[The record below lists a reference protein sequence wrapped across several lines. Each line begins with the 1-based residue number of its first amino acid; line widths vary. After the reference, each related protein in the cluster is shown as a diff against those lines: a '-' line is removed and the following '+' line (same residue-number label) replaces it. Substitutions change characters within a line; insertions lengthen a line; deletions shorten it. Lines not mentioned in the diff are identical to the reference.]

1 MKTKFLQTTVLSLFL
16 LALAAGF
23 AAAGPASP
31 ETGTIF
37 GRVTDKNEN
46 PLPGAS
52 VSLVGSSLMGMRGHV
67 TSAMGQFFFP
77 ILSPGLYEIRVEMPG
92 FKIQV
97 QRGLAVRSG
106 QTTQISVRLEETAID
121 EEVTVPAGDQAL
133 DTRAMKTSGVIDARM
148 LASLPLA
155 RDISALWP
163 LIPGAVAD
171 IVHDQRLVSIGGSA
185 SRSQIVMLEG
195 MLMNDPVTGLP
206 LGNINYDIFDD
217 VLYVTAGQPASI
229 GASDGTYLQIATKG
243 TGNSFSGGFSFHTTG
258 AGLAQD
264 IDPASAPSYRIRP
277 PERFESYRD
286 LSFSLG
292 GSLMDDRAWIYLS
305 GRRLTA
311 QITNPFAPES
321 RMAALGF
328 FDSSHYDVDRREWMG
343 FARLSIQA
351 TKEIKYSGLIHY
363 NNISEPYDAASVA
376 ADADAGRVPIRS
388 PENILATTHN
398 FSVLINQ
405 NTYADIH
412 GSLVAHNFT
421 LSARK
426 ADQTASFDDAQKVW
440 WGAPA
445 YESAQKSQRL
455 MASAAVT
462 HFKEDLFGLDHEIKF
477 GAEFDQ
483 AEAHQDWYR
492 SNPYTTYWYDYSKRN
507 PYYYDGLSLG
517 RLEIL
522 AGSGGPGTWDIIDST
537 RRFSVFFQD
546 TLTRK
551 RLAINLGLRFEYGFL
566 SHPDQS
572 RALSFASFAPEFLNP
587 EVLADDF
594 LAAIDESFTTAGL
607 LSPFSSVG
615 VSYRKAVSFLTL
627 SPRVGLVFDLTGDG
641 RAALKLSYARYY
653 EPMWISGYDQ
663 AQFLEPQ
670 SASFIWRDFDANG
683 LMDLP
688 GTDEYALTSYR
699 SQDPALTYYEGLKPP
714 TVDELAAG
722 LEYEAAKDLRLSF
735 DLTVRKTKNIVEDID
750 SVNGY
755 DPTATDSIGKIWL
768 PMSVADPGRDGRIG
782 TSDDKVLTVYGLR
795 ADRPAPVWVAANPPE
810 AVRNFWSAALTL
822 DKRMSNNWALR
833 GSVVY
838 SSYRG
843 TADFAAAGRMN
854 RTYQYNDP
862 NSLTNTDGPLAFD
875 RPLQIRIAGTYLLP
889 FQISFGAFF
898 QYSSGVPWARTLS
911 RVYFPAGYMGYGTRD
926 PYVSVYA
933 QPWGSERSPAYSN
946 LDLHLEKSLVL
957 KNNARLSLIVD
968 VFNAGGR
975 RALTPDEDPAGT
987 IDMRKTPA
995 TYTTASTYG
1004 RLMNLYGVRQ
1014 FRIGAKLGF

>member
-1 MKTKFLQTTVLSLFL
+1 MKTKFRQTVILSVFL
-16 LALAAGF
+16 LALAAGV

-37 GRVTDKNEN
+37 GRVTDKDDN

-67 TSAMGQFFFP
+67 TSATGQFFFP

-106 QTTQISVRLEETAID
+106 QTTQIRVHLEETAID

-133 DTRAMKTSGVIDARM
+133 DTRSMKTSGVIDARM
-148 LASLPLA
+148 LTSLPLV
-155 RDISALWP
+155 RDLSALWP

-195 MLMNDPVTGLP
+195 MSMNDPVTGLP
-206 LGNINYDIFDD
+206 LGNLNYDNFDE
-217 VLYVTAGQPASI
+217 VQYVTAGQPASI
-229 GASDGTYLQIATKG
+229 GSSDGTYLQIATKG
-243 TGNSFSGGFSFHTTG
+243 TGNSFAAGFSFHTTG

-264 IDPASAPSYRIRP
+264 FDPASAPSYRIHP

-286 LSFSLG
+286 LSFNLG

-305 GRRLTA
+305 GRRLTT
-311 QITNPFAPES
+311 QITNPYAPET

-328 FDSSHYDVDRREWMG
+328 TDSSPFNVDHREWMG

-363 NNISEPYDAASVA
+363 DNISEPYDAASVA

-398 FSVLINQ
+398 FNILINQ

-412 GSLVAHNFT
+412 GSLVLHNFT

-426 ADQTASFDDAQKVW
+426 ADLPASYDEVQKVW

-445 YESAQKSQRL
+445 FESAHKTQNL

-477 GAEFDQ
+477 GAEFNQ
-483 AEAHQDWYR
+483 AEAHLDWYR
-492 SNPYTTYWYDYSKRN
+492 SNPYSTYWYDYAKRN
-507 PYYYDGLSLG
+507 PYYFDGLSLG

-537 RRFSVFFQD
+537 RRFSAFFQD

-551 RLAINLGLRFEYGFL
+551 RLAVNLGLRFEYGLL

-572 RALSFASFAPEFLNP
+572 RSLSFAAFAPEFLNP
-587 EVLADDF
+587 EVLAEDF
-594 LAAIDESFTTAGL
+594 LAAIDKSFTTAGL
-607 LSPFSSVG
+607 LSPFSAVG
-615 VSYRKAVSFLTL
+615 VNYRKAVSFLTL
-627 SPRVGLVFDLTGDG
+627 SPRVGLVYDLTGDG
-641 RAALKLSYARYY
+641 RAAFKLSYARYY

-663 AQFLEPQ
+663 GQFLEPQ
-670 SASFIWRDFDANG
+670 SAAFIWRDFNANG

-688 GTDEYALTSYR
+688 GTDEYTLTSYR
-699 SQDPALTYYEGLKPP
+699 SQDPALTYYKGLKPP
-714 TVDELAAG
+714 TVDEFAAG
-722 LEYEAAKDLRLSF
+722 LEYEAAKDLQLGF
-735 DLTVRKTKNIVEDID
+735 QLTMRKTKNIIEDID

-755 DPTATDSIGKIWL
+755 DPLATDSIGKIWL
-768 PMSVADPGRDGRIG
+768 PMSVTDPGRDGRLG
-782 TSDDKVLTVYGLR
+782 TTDDKALTVYGLR
-795 ADRPAPVWVAANPPE
+795 ADRPAPVWIAANPPE

-822 DKRMSNNWALR
+822 DKRMSNNWAIR
-833 GSVVY
+833 GSVAF

-843 TADFAAAGRMN
+843 TADFAAAGRIN
-854 RTYQYNDP
+854 RTTQFNDP
-862 NSLTNTDGPLAFD
+862 NARTNADGPLAYD

-889 FQISFGAFF
+889 FHISFSAFY

-926 PYVSVYA
+926 PYISVYA

-946 LDLHLEKSLVL
+946 LDLHLEKSFVL
-957 KNNARLSLIVD
+957 KNNARLSLVVD

-975 RALTPDEDPAGT
+975 HGLALDEDPAGT

-1004 RLMNLYGVRQ
+1004 QLMNLYGVRQ